1 MLAVQIETDNV
12 TGKSSLLFETSEP
25 TDPMPAN
32 QRIAQLIR
40 SLSTKTSLGTFDTV
54 EVETPSV
61 NNQSVN
67 QSQSVAMTTDQVTE
81 IGHLQQTSET
91 ELIETTGEHPVEF
104 QGIEIQEE
112 EVGGQTYIAI
122 TDLAESLLPNKA
134 ADESGVT
141 HYQIIQQVT
150 EEGGTHQ
157 VLVPLNETDGAEINT
172 VIQETV
178 DPNGPGDMQV
188 ELVHEPDVQQNEV
201 QEHDLHQNPVHEHVH
216 EVHVQEHEVQESNV
230 HVLKLESQVDS
241 HASVHV
247 HNGQAHGPEVKTNQ
261 EPDADVSFVNTEN
274 KGNKDYSTDDSGLS
288 KTVTDIEVTEVENT
302 ETINAVAAVEH
313 ETVGQE
319 TAETRTDQDKTIVFD
334 YVTNPDFSSQDYFNW
349 LSNFTELCKVVPM
362 PLDVSLFQKISQ
374 VHKTVS
380 DVMATPSGVVAD
392 KENFR
397 VLMNITKE
405 LSAIINE
412 HLVYVLENLN
422 PESKSKDNHLVDS
435 I

>member
-157 VLVPLNETDGAEINT
+157 VLVPLNENNEAEINT

-178 DPNGPGDMQV
+178 DETGQGDMQV
-188 ELVHEPDVQQNEV
+188 ELVHEHNVHEQQNGV
-201 QEHDLHQNPVHEHVH
+201 QEHDLHENPLHEHLH
-216 EVHVQEHEVQESNV
+216 EVHVQQHEVQESNV
-230 HVLKLESQVDS
+230 HVLKLDS
-241 HASVHV
+241 PASVHV
-247 HNGQAHGPEVKTNQ
+247 HQGQEHGPEVKTDQ
-261 EPDADVSFVNTEN
+261 EPDTDVSFVNTEN
-274 KGNKDYSTDDSGLS
+274 KGNKDDSTAALS
-288 KTVTDIEVTEVENT
+288 KPVTNTEVTELENT

-422 PESKSKDNHLVDS
+422 PEPKSKDKP
-435 I
+435 